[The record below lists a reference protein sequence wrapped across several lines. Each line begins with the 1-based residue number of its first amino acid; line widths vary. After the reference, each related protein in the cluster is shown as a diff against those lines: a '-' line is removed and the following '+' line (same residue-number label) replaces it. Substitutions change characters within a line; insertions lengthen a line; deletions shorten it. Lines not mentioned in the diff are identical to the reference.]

1 MSTLSDPIDSSP
13 PGSSIH
19 GIFQARVLEWVAT
32 AFWRVYFHS
41 CFKVALSITA
51 VPPVPYLSL
60 GSLPVLLLPCP
71 ALCFWPKLL
80 GRCLCGSFYVL
91 AICVG
96 FPHLPEL
103 TLCVAGLCAFDSQF
117 QWSTLCIAGIVCTC
131 LSSLGV
137 HSASRGLCRLVS
149 APWASILRHWAS
161 VALFRLTVP
170 TLYVAGFMCTCFLS
184 LPTFSVSGV
193 ICSSFSC
200 TRKFV
205 CTAQVCMLH
214 LYLNPSPALCTGCA
228 CRSTPGYLGPPSVLQ
243 GLCTMAEF
251 VCLATLSFLSPR
263 SVGGHIPISC

>member
-103 TLCVAGLCAFDSQF
+103 TLCVAGLC
-117 QWSTLCIAGIVCTC
+117 TP
-131 LSSLGV
+131 
-137 HSASRGLCRLVS
+137 VS
-149 APWASILRHWAS
+149 APWAGLCRRGLVW
-161 VALFRLTVP
+161 
-170 TLYVAGFMCTCFLS
+170 TCFGS
-184 LPTFSVSGV
+184 L
-193 ICSSFSC
+193 C
-200 TRKFV
+200 
-205 CTAQVCMLH
+205 
-214 LYLNPSPALCTGCA
+214 
-228 CRSTPGYLGPPSVLQ
+228 PPSALR
-243 GLCTMAEF
+243 GLCAL
-251 VCLATLSFLSPR
+251 VSSRCLHS
-263 SVGGHIPISC
+263 

>member
-117 QWSTLCIAGIVCTC
+117 QWSTLCITGIVCTC

-149 APWASILRHWAS
+149 APWASTLRHWAS

-184 LPTFSVSGV
+184 LPAL
-193 ICSSFSC
+193 
-200 TRKFV
+200 FV
-205 CTAQVCMLH
+205 A
-214 LYLNPSPALCTGCA
+214 G
-228 CRSTPGYLGPPSVLQ
+228 GYLFFLRLCREGCVHCPSLYASPLSAPRSCALR
-243 GLCTMAEF
+243 GLCLRPLYYKGCVHWLGLSAAPLSVPLSAP
-251 VCLATLSFLSPR
+251 VCLGSQSMA
-263 SVGGHIPISC
+263 C